1 MKINFIIPVIIF
13 TFLLSCTQSH
23 VQSKLLDIE
32 SYIMDHPDSAL
43 AVLEAMDRNLLV
55 TEEDRAH
62 HALLHAMALDKNFID
77 VSDDSLA
84 RVAVDYYSENG
95 PRKYYARSLYYLGLA
110 YYYQGEYNKAIVEF
124 TNAEQIAVGNDFL
137 YLAMTKSSLSDTYA
151 QCYNYVE
158 ELKYLREANQ
168 IFEDISDYTH
178 VYSTRLELIHSL
190 YNLNLNDEADS
201 LLNELLLRGDVDDYI
216 QILLKSTQAF
226 NIVTNHSSPDFNKV
240 IQIYDEVFNNRYGE
254 RLSIKDYWAY
264 AYSLNALRRTSEAHS
279 IISQLASVESGTSS
293 YWQYLIA
300 KADNN
305 LQSALAHLEDYMKYN
320 DVEVS
325 DALKQ
330 SLALSQRDYFEAQ
343 AELSE
348 IAVEKSRLRFLVV
361 LMSFIFILI
370 LIGAS
375 VIWYIRKQKMT
386 KEQYLLYISEIRH
399 QLEEAKKEDY
409 PALKKKYLSLYKS
422 RFSTIGELCEQYV
435 HSQGLVNAEKS
446 VYKKVVSLVDDFTKD
461 YTNREKFEAMLD
473 EDLDNI
479 MSNLRAEMPTL
490 KVKDYMI
497 FSFLV
502 IGFDVTTISH
512 LLNVTANTIYI
523 RKSRIKTQIQEKSPI
538 HMEQFMNIMG

>member
-32 SYIMDHPDSAL
+32 SYIMDRPDSAL

-95 PRKYYARSLYYLGLA
+95 LRKYYARSLYYLGLA
-110 YYYQGEYNKAIVEF
+110 YYYQHDYKKAIIEFSKAENAAADVDSIYLGFIKVTKAFTYNKSYNAIE
-124 TNAEQIAVGNDFL
+124 
-137 YLAMTKSSLSDTYA
+137 SLK
-151 QCYNYVE
+151 C
-158 ELKYLREANQ
+158 LREAYEINKICGNEYYVQ
-168 IFEDISDYTH
+168 TTELYLSSALYNSNHVEESMALLTKLINDSDTDSKVRLSAKASYAFIRTIEYGDNLEENIKLYEEVAGNTDH
-178 VYSTRLELIHSL
+178 VY
-190 YNLNLNDEADS
+190 
-201 LLNELLLRGDVDDYI
+201 
-216 QILLKSTQAF
+216 
-226 NIVTNHSSPDFNKV
+226 
-240 IQIYDEVFNNRYGE
+240 
-254 RLSIKDYWAY
+254 LSFRDYWAWAY
-264 AYSLNALRRTSEAHS
+264 ALSALGRKDEAQDF
-279 IISQLASVESGTSS
+279 IDQLAAEESGTIS
-293 YWQYLIA
+293 YWQYMIA
-300 KADNN
+300 KSNN
-305 LQSALAHLEDYMKYN
+305 DLNSALSFLEDYVEYN

-325 DALKQ
+325 DALRQ
-330 SLALSQRDYFEAQ
+330 SLALSQRDYFAAQ

-348 IAVEKSRLRFLVV
+348 IAAEKLQLRLLVV
-361 LMSFIFILI
+361 FMSFILI
-370 LIGAS
+370 LILVGAS
-375 VIWYIRKQKMT
+375 ILWYIRKQKMT
-386 KEQYLLYISEIRH
+386 KEQYILYISEIRH

-422 RFSTIGELCEQYV
+422 RFCTIGELCEQYV

-446 VYKKVVSLVDDFTKD
+446 VYKKVVSLVDNFTKD
-461 YTNREKFEAMLD
+461 YSNREKFEAMLD

-479 MSNLRAEMPTL
+479 MTNLRTEMPSL
-490 KVKDYMI
+490 KEKDYMI
-497 FSFLV
+497 FSFLI

-523 RKSRIKTQIQEKSPI
+523 RKSRIKTQIQDHNPI
-538 HMEQFMNIMG
+538 HIDQFINILG